1 MANYDRRGTSLNHQ
15 QLLKWIKLV
24 YNTSDEEMG
33 CEQFQM
39 LLPVYVDARVAGNI
53 PELPIAE
60 IGLHIEQ
67 CPDCAD
73 EFESLYYVLA
83 LEAKGTLPGSAEL
96 LDNLSERPDPE
107 SLGTIPTAQ
116 I

>member
-73 EFESLYYVLA
+73 EFESLYHVLA

>member
-1 MANYDRRGTSLNHQ
+1 MNRQ

-24 YNTSDEEMG
+24 YNTSDEEID
-33 CEQFQM
+33 CNQFQL
-39 LLPVYVDARVAGNI
+39 LLPVYVDARVEGKI
-53 PELPIAE
+53 PELSIAE

-73 EFESLYYVLA
+73 EFESLYHVLA
-83 LEAKGTLPGSAEL
+83 LEAKGTMPGSAEL
-96 LDNLSERPDPE
+96 LDKLSERPDPE

>member
-1 MANYDRRGTSLNHQ
+1 MTIHIRRGTSLNHQ

-24 YNTSDEEMG
+24 YNTSDEEID
-33 CEQFQM
+33 CKQFQM

-53 PELPIAE
+53 PELPIAG

-73 EFESLYYVLA
+73 EFESLYHVLA
-83 LEAKGTLPGSAEL
+83 LEAKEAMPGSAEL
-96 LDNLSERPDPE
+96 IDNLFERPDPE